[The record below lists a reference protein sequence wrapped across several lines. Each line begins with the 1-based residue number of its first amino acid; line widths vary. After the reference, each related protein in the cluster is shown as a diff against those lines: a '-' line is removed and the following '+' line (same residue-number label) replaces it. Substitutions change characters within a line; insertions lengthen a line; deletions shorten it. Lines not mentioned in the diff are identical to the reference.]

1 MWCRFHSFGESQ
13 TFLWKQKA
21 KKAVWWWCTMAFL
34 PEKSTFIWLCT
45 QHMLFFLILS
55 TVILPGFV
63 VLLEKGL
70 KIPNTFVQMALAQEA
85 WLYLRSHEKKLLDP
99 KKRDAVPS
107 FWVEITDCC
116 LQLLCNSTHIAGWNE
131 NALVINLYTKHYN
144 KRRTLH
150 YSVSDNKIILQIEF
164 F

>member
-1 MWCRFHSFGESQ
+1 MHNGFFTW
-13 TFLWKQKA
+13 
-21 KKAVWWWCTMAFL
+21 
-34 PEKSTFIWLCT
+34 KSTFIWLCT

-63 VLLEKGL
+63 VLEKGL

-107 FWVEITDCC
+107 FSE
-116 LQLLCNSTHIAGWNE
+116 
-131 NALVINLYTKHYN
+131 
-144 KRRTLH
+144 
-150 YSVSDNKIILQIEF
+150 
-164 F
+164 

>member
-1 MWCRFHSFGESQ
+1 MEQKFSKKHYILWGNDLGVWILLLLEPILLIVQHCSLVAAWWCVSYVMQISLIWRESN
-13 TFLWKQKA
+13 FSVEA
-21 KKAVWWWCTMAFL
+21 KSKKSSVMAWWCTMAFL

-107 FWVEITDCC
+107 FSE
-116 LQLLCNSTHIAGWNE
+116 
-131 NALVINLYTKHYN
+131 
-144 KRRTLH
+144 
-150 YSVSDNKIILQIEF
+150 
-164 F
+164 

>member
-1 MWCRFHSFGESQ
+1 MDSVDSTLHIEQKFLKKHYILWGNDLGVWIMLLLEPILLIVQHCSLVAAWWCVSYVMQISLIWRESQ

-21 KKAVWWWCTMAFL
+21 KKAVWWWCTMAL
-34 PEKSTFIWLCT
+34 KPEKSTFIWLCT

-107 FWVEITDCC
+107 FSE
-116 LQLLCNSTHIAGWNE
+116 
-131 NALVINLYTKHYN
+131 
-144 KRRTLH
+144 
-150 YSVSDNKIILQIEF
+150 
-164 F
+164 

>member
-1 MWCRFHSFGESQ
+1 
-13 TFLWKQKA
+13 
-21 KKAVWWWCTMAFL
+21 MAFL

-107 FWVEITDCC
+107 FSE
-116 LQLLCNSTHIAGWNE
+116 
-131 NALVINLYTKHYN
+131 
-144 KRRTLH
+144 
-150 YSVSDNKIILQIEF
+150 
-164 F
+164 